1 MQGIAG
7 NKVSTGTQLLDTAN
21 AFLVQILP
29 FLVCHR
35 VDDAFL
41 IIHKCQVFHLF
52 FSFRLASSSSF
63 CRCFSRP
70 SLGSKSSRPK
80 MGRSSR
86 CTLPLA
92 SSFGHF
98 LAHSI
103 ASCMVLTSIKVY
115 PAISSLVSAKGP
127 SITMGSPLLNSMR
140 APNSLGLRPLPS
152 TQTPALIKA
161 SL

>member
-70 SLGSKSSRPK
+70 S
-80 MGRSSR
+80 
-86 CTLPLA
+86 
-92 SSFGHF
+92 
-98 LAHSI
+98 
-103 ASCMVLTSIKVY
+103 
-115 PAISSLVSAKGP
+115 VSAKGP